1 MRLKEVITMAG
12 NPNCKKPEHKMHI
25 CAMKESGFD
34 KKNPDKFK
42 AIIENPEYKCATCG
56 AKAKKSEN
64 LCKPVKL

>member
-1 MRLKEVITMAG
+1 MAG
-12 NPNCKKPEHKMHI
+12 NPNCKKSGHKVHI

-42 AIIENPEYKCATCG
+42 AIIENPKYKCGTCG

-64 LCKPVKL
+64 LCRPVKLQKHITK